1 MWGTWGIFLCLNSSV
16 IMVLIILKRIR
27 GNGFDNIESLTLL
40 CCPTIPGPG
49 FMIFW
54 RMKDGGS
61 EGETV

>member
-1 MWGTWGIFLCLNSSV
+1 MCPCGEHGGYSCASIV
-16 IMVLIILKRIR
+16 DIILKRIR

-40 CCPTIPGPG
+40 CCPTIPG